1 MSSPHPTVPF
11 ERPVDALFGGDR
23 VTVLDGGLATELE
36 RRGNDLSDP
45 LWSARLLLEAPDSIV
60 EAHLAYFRA
69 GARVAVTAS
78 YQASFEGFAAR
89 GIGVSRAA
97 DLFRLSIA
105 LAGQA
110 RDLYL
115 AELMECGAEAPA
127 LFVAASIGPYGAML
141 GDGSEYRGD
150 DGLTVGQLRAWHAP
164 RMATLADAGADL
176 LAIETIPSVGEGRA
190 LAELLASTAGP
201 PAWLSFTCADGATTR
216 SGDPVEA
223 AFGLA
228 GMTDRIRAVGINCTA
243 PEHVAELIGR
253 ARDVIDK
260 PIVVYPNSGEAWDA
274 DGRRWVG
281 TSGPAVDATAARRWV
296 EAGATLIGGCCRV
309 GPDRIAELDA
319 ARLTRGGS
327 VRAAASAPSAGSR
340 GRSGRSST
348 GDATA

>member
-1 MSSPHPTVPF
+1 MRSPPPSVPSDH
-11 ERPVDALFGGDR
+11 PVDALFGRDR

-36 RRGNDLSDP
+36 RRGNDLSDR
-45 LWSARLLLEAPDSIV
+45 LWSARLLVEAPGSIL

-89 GIGVSRAA
+89 GIGVSGAA
-97 DLFRLSIA
+97 DLFRLSVA

-110 RDLYL
+110 RDRHVAEL
-115 AELMECGAEAPA
+115 AERGATAPM

-150 DGLTVGQLRAWHAP
+150 DGLTTGQLRAWHAP
-164 RMATLADAGADL
+164 RMAILADAGADL

-190 LAELLASTAGP
+190 LAELLATTVGP
-201 PAWLSFTCADGATTR
+201 PAWLSFTCADGATIR
-216 SGDPVEA
+216 SGEPVEA

-228 GMTDRIRAVGINCTA
+228 GMTDRIRAIGVNCTA
-243 PEHVAELIGR
+243 PEHVTELIGR
-253 ARDVIDK
+253 ARDVTDK

-274 DGRRWVG
+274 DLRRWVG

-319 ARLTRGGS
+319 ARLDRPG
-327 VRAAASAPSAGSR
+327 
-340 GRSGRSST
+340 
-348 GDATA
+348 